1 MATSFSPSNSVTT
14 TTAEKF
20 IPDIWSDE
28 IVAAYKKNL
37 VLANLVMKMN
47 FKGKKGDTI
56 HIPAPTR
63 GSASAKAAETAVTLI
78 AATESE
84 VQVSI
89 NKHYEYS
96 RLIEDIVE
104 AQALNSMRQ
113 FYTSDA
119 GYALA
124 RQVDTDLVQL
134 GRSANGGTAG
144 SARYD
149 AGFIGG
155 DGTTTFDYTANTNTG
170 NASALTDAAIRRTIQ
185 RLDDNDTPMD
195 GRFFLIPPSSRNTLM
210 GLARYTE
217 QAFVGN
223 GNAIQNGEIGNLY
236 GIPVFTSSNADSASA
251 TAAFPTSGS
260 AIARVCLMGHK
271 DSMVLVEQVGVR
283 SQVQYKQEY
292 LATLFTSDTL
302 YGVAALRNAA
312 TVGAAKSSS
321 MFALVVPS

>member
-1 MATSFSPSNSVTT
+1 MATAFNPANSVTT
-14 TTAEKF
+14 TTAATF
-20 IPDIWSDE
+20 IPEIWSDE

-47 FKGKKGDTI
+47 FKGKKGDTV

-63 GSASAKAAETAVTLI
+63 GSASAKTATNAVTLI

-104 AQALNSMRQ
+104 AQALNSLRQ

-134 GRSANGGTAG
+134 GRAFNGATVGTDDYATSAATTKAYIG
-144 SARYD
+144 S
-149 AGFIGG
+149 
-155 DGTTTFDYTANTNTG
+155 DGTTAYNSSTS
-170 NASALTDAAIRRTIQ
+170 NAAALTDAAIRRTIQ

-195 GRFFLIPPSSRNTLM
+195 GRFFIIPPSSRNTLM

-217 QAFVGN
+217 QAFVGD
-223 GNAIQNGEIGNLY
+223 GNAIRNGEIGNLY
-236 GIPVFTSSNADSASA
+236 GIPVFVTSNADFGAGS
-251 TAAFPTSGS
+251 SG
-260 AIARVCLMGHK
+260 ADRICLMGHR
-271 DSMVLVEQVGVR
+271 DSMVLVEQMAVR
-283 SQVQYKQEY
+283 SQTQYKQEY
-292 LATLFTSDTL
+292 LGTLFTADTL
-302 YGVAALRNAA
+302 YGVKAIRTAA
-312 TVGAAKSSS
+312 TTGAATSSS
-321 MFALVVPS
+321 AFALAVPA

>member
-1 MATSFSPSNSVTT
+1 MANTAFSPSNSVTV
-14 TTAEKF
+14 TTADKF

-47 FKGKKGDTI
+47 FKGKKGDTV

-63 GSASAKAAETAVTLI
+63 GTANAKVATDAVTLI

-84 VQVSI
+84 VTISI

-104 AQALNSMRQ
+104 AQALNSMRN

-144 SARYD
+144 AAAY
-149 AGFIGG
+149 AAAFIGG
-155 DGTTTFDYTANTNTG
+155 DGTTAYVAANN
-170 NASALTDAAIRRTIQ
+170 NESALTDASIRRTIQ

-195 GRFFLIPPSSRNTLM
+195 NRFFLIPPSSRNTLM

-223 GNAIQNGEIGNLY
+223 GNAIRTGEIGNLY
-236 GIPVFTSSNADSASA
+236 GIPVFTSSNAD
-251 TAAFPTSGS
+251 TTSGS
-260 AIARVCLMGHK
+260 GAARVCLMGHK
-271 DSMVLVEQVGVR
+271 DAMVLVEQVGIR

-312 TVGAAKSSS
+312 TVGAAKSSA
-321 MFALVVPS
+321 MFALAVPA

>member
-1 MATSFSPSNSVTT
+1 MAYPTPAVTT
-14 TTAEKF
+14 TTAATF
-20 IPDIWSDE
+20 IPEIWSDE

-37 VLANLVMKMN
+37 VLANIVMKMN
-47 FKGKKGDTI
+47 FKGKKGDVV

-63 GSASAKAAETAVTLI
+63 GSASAKAASTAVTLI
-78 AATESE
+78 ADTETE
-84 VQVSI
+84 IQVAI
-89 NKHYEYS
+89 NKHFEYS
-96 RLIEDIVE
+96 RFIEDIVE
-104 AQALNSMRQ
+104 AQALNSLRQ
-113 FYTSDA
+113 FYTADA

-124 RQVDTDLVQL
+124 KQVDTSLIQL

-144 SARYD
+144 SARYT
-149 AGFIGG
+149 AGLVGG

-195 GRFFLIPPSSRNTLM
+195 GRFFIIPPSSRNTLM

-223 GNAIQNGEIGNLY
+223 GNAIRNGEIGQLY
-236 GIPVFTSSNADSASA
+236 GIPVYTSSNADHASA
-251 TAAFPTSGS
+251 TAAYPTSGTS
-260 AIARVCLMGHK
+260 IARVCLMGHK
-271 DSMVLVEQVGVR
+271 DAMVLVEQVGIR
-283 SQVQYKQEY
+283 SQTQYKQDY

-302 YGVAALRNAA
+302 YGVAALRSAA
-312 TVGAAKSSS
+312 TTGEALSSS

>member
-1 MATSFSPSNSVTT
+1 MATAFSPSGSVTT
-14 TTAEKF
+14 TTGATF
-20 IPDIWSDE
+20 IPEIWSDE

-47 FKGKKGDTI
+47 FKGKKGDTV

-104 AQALNSMRQ
+104 AQALNSMRN

-124 RQVDTDLVQL
+124 KQVDTDLVQL

-144 SARYD
+144 AAAY
-149 AGFIGG
+149 AAAYIGG
-155 DGTTTFDYTANTNTG
+155 DGTTAYVAANN
-170 NASALTDAAIRRTIQ
+170 NESALTDAAIRRTIQ

-195 GRFFLIPPSSRNTLM
+195 NRFFLIPPSSRNTLM

-223 GNAIQNGEIGNLY
+223 GNAIRTGEIGNLY
-236 GIPVFTSSNADSASA
+236 GIPVFTSSNAD
-251 TAAFPTSGS
+251 TTSGS
-260 AIARVCLMGHK
+260 GAARVCLMGHK
-271 DSMVLVEQVGVR
+271 DAMVLVEQVGVR

-302 YGVAALRNAA
+302 YGVAALRSAA
-312 TVGAAKSSS
+312 SVGAAKSSA
-321 MFALVVPS
+321 MFALAVPA

>member
-1 MATSFSPSNSVTT
+1 MATSFSPSSSVTT
-14 TTAEKF
+14 TTAANF
-20 IPDIWSDE
+20 IPEIWSDE

-47 FKGKKGDTI
+47 FKGKKGDTV

-104 AQALNSMRQ
+104 AQALNSMRN

-124 RQVDTDLVQL
+124 KQVDTDLVQL

-144 SARYD
+144 AAAY
-149 AGFIGG
+149 AAAYIGG
-155 DGTTTFDYTANTNTG
+155 DGTTAYVAASNNE
-170 NASALTDAAIRRTIQ
+170 SALTDAAIRRTIQ

-195 GRFFLIPPSSRNTLM
+195 NRFFLIPPSSRNTLM
-210 GLARYTE
+210 GLSRYTE

-223 GNAIQNGEIGNLY
+223 GNAIRTGEIGNLY
-236 GIPVFTSSNADSASA
+236 GIPVFTSSNAD
-251 TAAFPTSGS
+251 TTSGS
-260 AIARVCLMGHK
+260 GAARVCLMGHK

-302 YGVAALRNAA
+302 YGVAALRSAA
-312 TVGAAKSSS
+312 SVGAAKSSA
-321 MFALVVPS
+321 MFALAVPA

>member
-14 TTAEKF
+14 TTAANF
-20 IPDIWSDE
+20 IPEIWSDE
-28 IVAAYKKNL
+28 IVAAYKKNF

-47 FKGKKGDTI
+47 FKGKKGDTV

-63 GSASAKAAETAVTLI
+63 GSASAKASEAAVTLI

-104 AQALNSMRQ
+104 AQALNSLRN

-134 GRSANGGTAG
+134 ARSANGGAGTA
-144 SARYD
+144 AY
-149 AGFIGG
+149 AAAYVGG
-155 DGTTTFDYTANTNTG
+155 DGTTAYVAASNNE
-170 NASALTDAAIRRTIQ
+170 SALTDAAIRRTIQ

-195 GRFFLIPPSSRNTLM
+195 NRFFLIPPSSRNTLM

-223 GNAIQNGEIGNLY
+223 GDAIRTGEIGNLY
-236 GIPVFTSSNADSASA
+236 GIPVFVSSNCD
-251 TAAFPTSGS
+251 TTSGS
-260 AIARVCLMGHK
+260 NAARVAIMGHR
-271 DSMVLVEQVGVR
+271 DSMVLVEQVAVR

-302 YGVAALRNAA
+302 YGVAALRSAA
-312 TVGAAKSSS
+312 STGAAKSSS
-321 MFALVVPS
+321 FFALAVPA

>member
-1 MATSFSPSNSVTT
+1 MATSFSPTNSVTV

-37 VLANLVMKMN
+37 VLANLVMKMS
-47 FKGKKGDTI
+47 FKGKKGDTV

-84 VQVSI
+84 VTVSI

-119 GYALA
+119 GYALS
-124 RQVDTDLVQL
+124 RQVDTDLIQL
-134 GRSANGGTAG
+134 GRLANGGSTGAQYG
-144 SARYD
+144 SA
-149 AGFIGG
+149 FIGG

-195 GRFFLIPPSSRNTLM
+195 NRFFIIPPSSRNTLM

-223 GNAIQNGEIGNLY
+223 GDAIRNGEIGNLY

-302 YGVAALRNAA
+302 YGVAALRSAA
-312 TVGAAKSSS
+312 STGAAKSSS

>member
-1 MATSFSPSNSVTT
+1 MAYPTPAVTV

-20 IPDIWSDE
+20 IPEIWSDE

-37 VLANLVMKMN
+37 VLANIVMKMN
-47 FKGKKGDTI
+47 FKGKKGDTV

-63 GSASAKAAETAVTLI
+63 GSASAKAASTAVTLI
-78 AATESE
+78 ADTETE
-84 VQVSI
+84 VLVNI
-89 NKHYEYS
+89 NQHFEYS
-96 RLIEDIVE
+96 RFIEDIVE
-104 AQALNSMRQ
+104 AQALNSLRQ
-113 FYTSDA
+113 FYTADA

-124 RQVDTDLVQL
+124 KQVDTSLIQL
-134 GRSANGGTAG
+134 GRVANGGSTGARYG
-144 SARYD
+144 SA
-149 AGFIGG
+149 FVGG
-155 DGTTTFDYTANTNTG
+155 DGTTAFDYTANTNTG

-195 GRFFLIPPSSRNTLM
+195 GRFFVIPPSSRNTLM
-210 GLARYTE
+210 GLSRYTE

-223 GNAIQNGEIGNLY
+223 GNAIRTGEIGNLY

-271 DSMVLVEQVGVR
+271 DAMVLVEQVGIR
-283 SQVQYKQEY
+283 SQTQYKQDY

-302 YGVAALRNAA
+302 YGVKAMRSAA
-312 TVGAAKSSS
+312 TTGEALSSS

>member
-1 MATSFSPSNSVTT
+1 MATSFSPSGSVTT
-14 TTAEKF
+14 TTAANF
-20 IPDIWSDE
+20 IPEIWSDE

-37 VLANLVMKMN
+37 VMANLVMKMN
-47 FKGKKGDTI
+47 FKGKKGDTV

-124 RQVDTDLVQL
+124 RQVDTDLIQL

-144 SARYD
+144 AAAYASAY
-149 AGFIGG
+149 IGG
-155 DGTTTFDYTANTNTG
+155 DGTTAYVAASNNE
-170 NASALTDAAIRRTIQ
+170 SALTDAAIRRTIQ

-195 GRFFLIPPSSRNTLM
+195 NRFFLIPPSSRNTLM

-217 QAFVGN
+217 QAFVGT
-223 GNAIQNGEIGNLY
+223 GDAIRTGEIGNLY
-236 GIPVFTSSNADSASA
+236 GIPVFTSSNAD
-251 TAAFPTSGS
+251 TTSGS
-260 AIARVCLMGHK
+260 GAARVCLMGHK
-271 DSMVLVEQVGVR
+271 DAMVLVEQVGVR

-302 YGVAALRNAA
+302 YGVAALRSAA
-312 TVGAAKSSS
+312 SVGAAKSSA
-321 MFALVVPS
+321 MFALAVPA

>member
-1 MATSFSPSNSVTT
+1 MATSFSPTNSVTV
-14 TTAEKF
+14 TTADKF

-47 FKGKKGDTI
+47 FKGKKGDTV

-63 GSASAKAAETAVTLI
+63 GSASAKAAESAVTLI

-84 VQVSI
+84 VTVSI

-119 GYALA
+119 GYALS
-124 RQVDTDLVQL
+124 RQVDTDLIQL
-134 GRSANGGTAG
+134 GRLANGGSTGAQYG
-144 SARYD
+144 SA
-149 AGFIGG
+149 FIGG
-155 DGTTTFDYTANTNTG
+155 DGTTAFDYTANTNTG
-170 NASALTDAAIRRTIQ
+170 NASALTDASIRRTIQ

-195 GRFFLIPPSSRNTLM
+195 NRFFIIPPSSRNTLM

-223 GNAIQNGEIGNLY
+223 GDAIRNGEIGNLY

-302 YGVAALRNAA
+302 YGVAALRSAA
-312 TVGAAKSSS
+312 STGAAKSSS

>member
-14 TTAEKF
+14 TTAANF
-20 IPDIWSDE
+20 IPEIWSDE

-47 FKGKKGDTI
+47 FKGKKGDTV

-134 GRSANGGTAG
+134 GRLANGGSTGAQYG
-144 SARYD
+144 SAY
-149 AGFIGG
+149 IGG

-302 YGVAALRNAA
+302 YGVAALRSAA
-312 TVGAAKSSS
+312 TTGAAKSSS

>member
-1 MATSFSPSNSVTT
+1 MATSFSPTNSVTV
-14 TTAEKF
+14 TTADKF

-47 FKGKKGDTI
+47 FKGKKGDTV

-63 GSASAKAAETAVTLI
+63 GSASAKAAESAVTLI

-84 VQVSI
+84 VTVSI

-119 GYALA
+119 GYALS
-124 RQVDTDLVQL
+124 RQVDTDLIQL
-134 GRSANGGTAG
+134 GRTANGGSTGAQYG
-144 SARYD
+144 SA
-149 AGFIGG
+149 FIGG

-195 GRFFLIPPSSRNTLM
+195 NRFFLIPPSSRNTLM

-223 GNAIQNGEIGNLY
+223 GDAIRNGEIGNLY

-302 YGVAALRNAA
+302 YGVAALRSAA
-312 TVGAAKSSS
+312 STGAAKSSS

>member
-1 MATSFSPSNSVTT
+1 MATAFSPANSVTT
-14 TTAEKF
+14 STAATF
-20 IPDIWSDE
+20 IPEIWSDE

-37 VLANLVMKMN
+37 VLANVVMKMN
-47 FKGKKGDTI
+47 FRGKKGDTV
-56 HIPAPTR
+56 HVPAPTR
-63 GSASAKAAETAVTLI
+63 GTASAKGATNAVTLI

-84 VQVSI
+84 VQILI

-104 AQALNSMRQ
+104 TQALNSLRQ

-134 GRSANGGTAG
+134 GRAFNGATVGTDDYATSASSTKAYIG
-144 SARYD
+144 S
-149 AGFIGG
+149 
-155 DGTTTFDYTANTNTG
+155 DGTTAYNSTTS
-170 NASALTDAAIRRTIQ
+170 NAAALTDAAIRRTIQ

-223 GNAIQNGEIGNLY
+223 GDAIRNGEIGNLY
-236 GIPVFTSSNADSASA
+236 GIPVFVSSNADFGAGS
-251 TAAFPTSGS
+251 SG
-260 AIARVCLMGHK
+260 ADRICLMGHK
-271 DSMVLVEQVGVR
+271 EAMVLVEQMAVR
-283 SQVQYKQEY
+283 SQTQYKQEY
-292 LATLFTSDTL
+292 LGTLFTADTL
-302 YGVAALRNAA
+302 YGVKAMRTAA
-312 TVGAAKSSS
+312 TVGAATSSS
-321 MFALVVPS
+321 AFALAVPA